1 MSRGCFVVVEGP
13 EGAGKSTLAATLA
26 DRLRAVGIDPVTVR
40 EPGGTRV
47 AEALRHELLDADRH
61 WTAEQELLYMVT
73 ARADLVSR
81 VIVPALEAGRVVL
94 SDRFDLSTHAY
105 QGAGRGIAAD
115 KLRWVNDAATGG
127 LRPDVTLV
135 LDIDPAAGRA
145 RQGRAGKD
153 ADRMEREDAAF
164 HDRVAGHYRAAAGAG
179 VHHLRADAS
188 PEAVL
193 REAWGVLRA
202 ARGDIFP
209 EWTDAGND
217 PGKGA

>member
-1 MSRGCFVVVEGP
+1 MVVEGP
-13 EGAGKSTLAATLA
+13 EGAGKSTLAAALTA
-26 DRLRAVGIDPVTVR
+26 RMRAAGIEPVAVR

-73 ARADLVSR
+73 ARADLVAR
-81 VIVPALEAGRVVL
+81 VIEPALEAGRVVL

-105 QGAGRGIAAD
+105 QGAGRGVVTD
-115 KLRWVNDAATGG
+115 QLRWVNAAATGG
-127 LRPDVTLV
+127 LRPEVTLV

-145 RQGRAGKD
+145 RHNQAGKD
-153 ADRMEREDAAF
+153 ADRLEREDAAF
-164 HDRVAGHYRAAAGAG
+164 HDRVARHYREATGPG

-193 REAWGVLRA
+193 RAAWGVLRE

-209 EWTDAGND
+209 VMPESGLE
-217 PGKGA
+217 PGKGVE